1 MGGKISE
8 MVKRIKEKGFFEWLF
23 SERIPAAF
31 FLVMSLVVAL
41 VFLGATFILFFIDWI
56 NKTTK

>member
-41 VFLGATFILFFIDWI
+41 VFLGITFILFFVDWI
-56 NKTTK
+56 LRTTK